1 MGRFRVIPLFRRL
14 RLVTS
19 GVGGTP
25 APWVYVDLEVPGL
38 SGLVLTAESLT
49 LITLQTGGAG
59 DTIEWNVELILGY
72 DRDHEVA
79 TPIPL
84 AGPDTD
90 VKTNDQPRR
99 WPAVTS
105 ADEEFLPHARLR
117 VRVKNKDGVTGVQT
131 ALADATLLIQSPA

>member
-1 MGRFRVIPLFRRL
+1 MANYRVITLFKRL

-25 APWVYVDLEVPGL
+25 APAVYIELEIPGL
-38 SGLVLTAESLT
+38 SALVLTAESIT

-84 AGPDTD
+84 ATTD
-90 VKTNDQPRR
+90 VNTNDLPQR
-99 WPAVTS
+99 WPAITS
-105 ADEEFLPHARLR
+105 ADEDFLPHARLR
-117 VRVKNKDGVTGVQT
+117 VKVKNKNDVTGVQT
-131 ALADATLLIQSPA
+131 CLADATLLIKSPT